1 MAKDAAIGMR
11 VDGELKERAGKVF
24 DEMGLPMSLGIEL
37 FLKQV
42 AEKGKLPFS
51 LAADDGQDPEREK
64 RERDF
69 WRSFM
74 VWYFDA
80 WPFFDSKEA
89 EKRAVAEFDY
99 DPHKA
104 PGTAIQRLIDCD
116 GAPSEDDKRA
126 ASRDLHELRSLV
138 HDAKE
143 LIYWALGM
151 DKLFVPSLSAR
162 YDAELDAWRLRHLKI
177 KSRDRFYFGMRE
189 DDLLLTRM
197 EDLSDDEL
205 MEFFDEWL
213 MEGTDD
219 ENVERLLMAVAE
231 NATDFDQV
239 RQALEAVN
247 LYDDFE
253 DYVEG
258 ELAERGEE

>member
-1 MAKDAAIGMR
+1 MAKDAAIGVR
-11 VDGELKERAGKVF
+11 VDSELKERAGKVF
-24 DEMGLPMSLGIEL
+24 DDMGLPMSLGIEL

-42 AEKGKLPFS
+42 AEKGRLPFS
-51 LAADDGQDPEREK
+51 LAADSGQDPEREQ

-80 WPFFDSKEA
+80 WPNFDSKEA
-89 EKRAVAEFDY
+89 QKKAEEEFAFD
-99 DPHKA
+99 PRKA
-104 PGTAIQRLIDCD
+104 PGTAIRRLVECEGSPTIGECHD
-116 GAPSEDDKRA
+116 
-126 ASRDLHELRSLV
+126 ASRDLYELQRLV

-151 DKLFVPSLSAR
+151 DKVFVPSLSAR
-162 YDAELDAWRLRHLKI
+162 YGAEVDEWRLRHLKI
-177 KSRDRFYFGMRE
+177 KSKDRFYFGMRE
-189 DDLLLTRM
+189 DEPLLTQM

-219 ENVERLLMAVAE
+219 ENVERLLMVAAE
-231 NATDFDQV
+231 NATDFDQIS
-239 RQALEAVN
+239 RLLEAVN
-247 LYDDFE
+247 LYDDFT
-253 DYVEG
+253 DYVED